1 MTKHPMPRRLALPA
15 AVSLAVL
22 LSGCS
27 AASLPDTPGSAPTKT
42 SVSATEFT
50 AAHGLAGLTAQQI
63 VEKLDATEEDR
74 TAGPT
79 GSVRPDELVLSDAT
93 TTATLTLP
101 PTGST
106 YRSPP
111 TSTTRTTA
119 STTTCPPARGS
130 WRARPSTCA
139 SRTPPER
146 P

>member
-27 AASLPDTPGSAPTKT
+27 AASLPDTPGSAPTKA

-79 GSVRPDELVLSDAT
+79 GSDQCALMNWCCQTP
-93 TTATLTLP
+93 LP
-101 PTGST
+101 P
-106 YRSPP
+106 PP
-111 TSTTRTTA
+111 
-119 STTTCPPARGS
+119 
-130 WRARPSTCA
+130 
-139 SRTPPER
+139 
-146 P
+146 